1 MRRTSI
7 PVLVLLLFALFA
19 QPRAAIQVD
28 VLRSVGGLPAHI
40 AGLFDEAAAFQQAAS
55 GYYFVFD
62 RRGHAVY
69 TIDPDRVNA
78 RRVVEIGQ
86 ENGKII
92 QPDGFDLAADGSFV
106 VADVP
111 RGQERIQVFGPAAIR
126 TGGFFIAGRAV
137 AQVILGSLAVTGT
150 SSLQYSGNS
159 VFISEPARG
168 ALITEYSATGIA
180 QRTIGRLRDTGYEQE
195 RDLHLA
201 MNAGL
206 PLIDPTGGFYYVF
219 LTGRPMFRKYDEG
232 GRLLF
237 ERHIEGREIDD
248 LLAAQPTKWPTRRVE
263 DREVPFVQPLIR
275 AASVDP
281 QGQLWISM
289 VVPYTYVYDTQGD
302 KARIIQFSAA
312 GIMSPTSLFFT
323 RSGRILV
330 TPGCY
335 EFDPNRR

>member
-1 MRRTSI
+1 MPRTS
-7 PVLVLLLFALFA
+7 VLVLGLLCLIA
-19 QPRAAIQVD
+19 QPRAAVRVD
-28 VLRSVGGLPAHI
+28 VLRSVGGLPPHV
-40 AGLFDEAAAFQQAAS
+40 AGLFEEPMAFQQAAN

-69 TIDPDRVNA
+69 RVDPDRETA

-86 ENGKII
+86 EDGRII
-92 QPDGFDLAADGSFV
+92 QPGGFDLAANGSFV

-111 RGQERIQVFGPAAIR
+111 RGQERIQVFGPATIR
-126 TGGFFIAGRAV
+126 TGGFFIAGRAAPQIV
-137 AQVILGSLAVTGT
+137 VGNVAVTGI
-150 SSLQYSGNS
+150 SSLQFTGSS
-159 VFISEPARG
+159 VLISEPPRG
-168 ALITEYSATGIA
+168 ALFTEYSTSGIA
-180 QRTIGRLRDTGYEQE
+180 QRTVGRLRSTGYEQE

-206 PLIDPTGGFYYVF
+206 PLVDPTGGFYYVF
-219 LTGRPMFRKYDEG
+219 LTGQPMFQKYDAA

-248 LLAAQPTKWPTRRVE
+248 TLAAQPVRWPTRRVE
-263 DREVPFVQPLIR
+263 DREVPYVQPLLR
-275 AASVDP
+275 AAAVDP

-289 VVPYTYVYDTQGD
+289 IVPYTFVYDAHGD
-302 KARIIQFSAA
+302 KARTVQFSAA
-312 GIMSPTSLFFT
+312 GIISPTSLSFT
-323 RSGRILV
+323 RAGHLLV